1 MSVNRRI
8 VLKGAALASSVG
20 LVMGGAIPAL
30 ASALNTPS
38 RAASAVL
45 ALVNHSAAAA
55 LFLQGASAAVDVEL
69 KVQRASLD
77 MDFMLELERQMRSGP
92 ARRIIGLLD
101 DASATL
107 VVDMARSAGAH
118 LQWLGQHSAAS
129 GITTHHHLFAGDH
142 AEQLGRLP
150 HRNEQS
156 AQWATSL
163 GYRLAALDTQ
173 PDMRAPLVPSANRPL
188 SGSFVSFSINV

>member
-1 MSVNRRI
+1 MSINRRV

-20 LVMGGAIPAL
+20 LALGGAIPAL
-30 ASALNTPS
+30 ASAPNTPG
-38 RAASAVL
+38 RAAQTVL

-55 LFLQGASAAVDVEL
+55 LFLQGASAAAGVEL
-69 KVQRASLD
+69 QVQRASLD
-77 MDFMLELERQMRSGP
+77 MDVMLELERQMRSGP

-129 GITTHHHLFAGDH
+129 GITTHHHLFAADR
-142 AEQLGRLP
+142 AEPPGQLP

-163 GYRLAALDTQ
+163 GYRLAALGTQ
-173 PDMRAPLVPSANRPL
+173 PDMKAPLAPSANRPL
-188 SGSFVSFSINV
+188 SGSFVSFSIKV